1 MAAITIRV
9 ADIKGISYVE
19 PYPFIAPSDA
29 ISQMDSLMYSQAMPN
44 FSFYEGSIK
53 TPMLL

>member
-9 ADIKGISYVE
+9 ADIKGDFVE

-29 ISQMDSLMYSQAMPN
+29 IFQMDSLMYSQAMPN

>member
-9 ADIKGISYVE
+9 ADIKGISCVE

-29 ISQMDSLMYSQAMPN
+29 ISTNGQLNVRSGHAKFFIL
-44 FSFYEGSIK
+44 
-53 TPMLL
+53 

>member
-9 ADIKGISYVE
+9 ADIKGDFVE

-29 ISQMDSLMYSQAMPN
+29 IFQMDSLMYSQAMPN
-44 FSFYEGSIK
+44 FSFYEGNMI
-53 TPMLL
+53 TLALM

>member
-9 ADIKGISYVE
+9 ADIKGDFVE

-29 ISQMDSLMYSQAMPN
+29 IFQMDSLMYSQAMPN
-44 FSFYEGSIK
+44 FSFYEESMI
-53 TPMLL
+53 TPAVM